1 MPAGHPLQAKGFE
14 VSEVSG
20 CQMLLQVHPSVSV
33 VQTGRG
39 SSQGLLTLGF
49 KF

>member
-14 VSEVSG
+14 VSG
-20 CQMLLQVHPSVSV
+20 CQMLLQVHPSGSV